1 MAPELASPY
10 IDFRMYEVNV
20 SRYWAYKCIQLQSA
34 EIIMKENASL
44 NTSRDRNERTTRYL
58 ATLASEFTAH
68 VIIIYL

>member
-1 MAPELASPY
+1 
-10 IDFRMYEVNV
+10 
-20 SRYWAYKCIQLQSA
+20 
-34 EIIMKENASL
+34 MKENASL